1 MNINQKGKDFIINW
15 ETGGKNYYE
24 KVYKSTFIWPEGASG
39 PTIGFGID
47 CAYYSKN
54 ELKEIFSP
62 YVSAEELSLILGAPG
77 KSGSAGQAYTKKLK
91 GIIITWDEAKEI
103 FDKFTLPKFTSL
115 AEKVFPGVNDL
126 CENAQAAILSLV
138 FNRGTALGGQRRI
151 EMANIKKMISTK
163 NYKSIATE
171 FRKMKRLWKNNP
183 NSDSDLTDRRESE
196 AKLVESCI

>member
-1 MNINQKGKDFIINW
+1 MNINQKGKDFIIGW
-15 ETGGKNYYE
+15 EAGSKNYYE

-39 PTIGFGID
+39 PTAGFGVD
-47 CAYYSKN
+47 AGYYTKN
-54 ELKEIFSP
+54 ELREIFQS
-62 YVSAEELSLILGAPG
+62 YVSDSELALILGASG
-77 KSGSAGQAYTKKLK
+77 KTGQAGREYTKKLK
-91 GIIITWDEAKEI
+91 GIIITWQEATEI
-103 FDKFTLPKFTSL
+103 FEKFTLPKFTSL

-138 FNRGTALGGQRRI
+138 FNRGSSLSGGRRI
-151 EMANIKKMISTK
+151 EMLNIKNLIPKK
-163 NYKSIATE
+163 DYKGIAKE